1 MPREATSGAR
11 SSLGES
17 RVPRDAAALVAAA
30 ARLRGALSD
39 AEAARVGTAEILAL
53 LRAPRDADAP
63 SPRRLRARCGWALDH
78 GVVDALVEA
87 MRAHADCVPVQ
98 TLAATCLADVAE
110 AFVGDAE
117 AGVGAPERRGRER
130 RRSEDEEEALGLD
143 FVFQRKAPRRVPFDA
158 SSGAVTRAEACV
170 DAFDALRALKESRR
184 RQTAKTTSDDEDV
197 SSNQTDCS
205 YDEDVSLRDPETSH
219 LVSFLTTNLAHAPVF
234 RDVDLPTRRALV
246 GAATA
251 FRARAGEPAFP
262 GRDEETDCAYAAGSN
277 TRASTDRTLVLFGE
291 ALAKPRRDRGVS
303 RAPAGFDAAALSTA
317 ASDSASDLRSPLL
330 SAEDF
335 LLKNRKTHAGAR
347 TETNADA
354 TRSDAAVRPKRP
366 KSQTAKRRHRFVA
379 GDALDEASDP
389 DAYGS
394 DLSDGSDGS
403 SPRSFVAGAEG
414 CALVVVPGWALEA
427 SAIAS
432 AVDDGLRGFFGA
444 GPLEE
449 AADAERER
457 EPPRSSRGE
466 TLPHANA
473 RDVRAFHES
482 NFFPRIEKK
491 SAGAFDSPH
500 ARLARDGAADAVLH
514 VALRCAGAPS
524 EASSVTHENDD
535 FFGNEKGH
543 SGGRRTKIALASAC
557 FSFLERLASP
567 PCDDATRKRLGAD
580 GAMDRVVATKAFLIS
595 FSSLSNAFERD
606 TKEERDTEEEREIQ
620 MALDAADRALRALA
634 RCEQNMRAA
643 FSLGAAEIVW

>member
-1 MPREATSGAR
+1 MPSGATDGAR
-11 SSLGES
+11 DSLREP
-17 RVPRDAAALVAAA
+17 RVPHDAAALVAAA
-30 ARLRGALSD
+30 ARLRGARSD

-117 AGVGAPERRGRER
+117 APRGAPDGGGRER
-130 RRSEDEEEALGLD
+130 RWREEKEEALGLD
-143 FVFQRKAPRRVPFDA
+143 FVFPAVPRRVPFDA

-170 DAFDALRALKESRR
+170 DAFDALRALKASQTTSDVGRR
-184 RQTAKTTSDDEDV
+184 RSDDEDE
-197 SSNQTDCS
+197 SATDCS
-205 YDEDVSLRDPETSH
+205 YDEGFSRDPETSR
-219 LVSFLTTNLAHAPVF
+219 LVSFLATNLAHAPVF
-234 RDVDLPTRRALV
+234 RDVDFSTRRALV

-251 FRARAGEPAFP
+251 RRARAGAPVFP
-262 GRDEETDCAYAAGSN
+262 SDEETDCSYAAVSP
-277 TRASTDRTLVLFGE
+277 ADRTLVLFGE
-291 ALAKPRRDRGVS
+291 ALAKPRRERVAS
-303 RAPAGFDAAALSTA
+303 RAPAGLDAAALSTA
-317 ASDSASDLRSPLL
+317 ANDPASDLRSPLL
-330 SAEDF
+330 SDDQKSDDQKSETNGDE
-335 LLKNRKTHAGAR
+335 RRRR

-354 TRSDAAVRPKRP
+354 TRSDAAVRPKSRGTT
-366 KSQTAKRRHRFVA
+366 SARRFVA
-379 GDALDEASDP
+379 GDALDDFWSSDDQKSDP
-389 DAYGS
+389 ETRV
-394 DLSDGSDGS
+394 DGS
-403 SPRSFVAGAEG
+403 SPRFSRFVAGAEG

-432 AVDDGLRGFFGA
+432 AVDDGLRDFFGA
-444 GPLEE
+444 GSLEE

-457 EPPRSSRGE
+457 EPPLSSLE
-466 TLPHANA
+466 TLPTNA
-473 RDVRAFHES
+473 RDGGANES
-482 NFFPRIEKK
+482 NVSNVSNQIFFRDEKNC
-491 SAGAFDSPH
+491 AFDSPH

-524 EASSVTHENDD
+524 EASSVTNDD
-535 FFGNEKGH
+535 SVGINTVH
-543 SGGRRTKIALASAC
+543 SEGRRQKIALASAC

-580 GAMDRVVATKAFLIS
+580 GAMDRVDATKAFLFS
-595 FSSLSNAFERD
+595 FSSSDTEKRD
-606 TKEERDTEEEREIQ
+606 TEERDTEKRERQ
-620 MALDAADRALRALA
+620 MASDAADRALRALA